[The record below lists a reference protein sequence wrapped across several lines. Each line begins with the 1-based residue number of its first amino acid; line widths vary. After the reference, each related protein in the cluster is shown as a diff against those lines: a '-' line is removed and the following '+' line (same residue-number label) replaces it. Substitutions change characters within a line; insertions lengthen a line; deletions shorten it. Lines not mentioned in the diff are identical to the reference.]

1 MNNIEILED
10 TLQILDAGHYELNG
24 EDVKL
29 QLSKERMEASHVLLP
44 ADVQDICNR
53 KLTRAALPGECQIS
67 CVKQDSYVAAIEMLR
82 GRQDADRQSKPV
94 LVLNFANPVNIGG
107 GVYKGARAQEED
119 LCRRSSL
126 LRSLET
132 PHSLQYYSYNRKLH
146 THMGSD
152 AMIFSPEVEI
162 FRDERGELMDETVIV
177 AVLTCAAPMIT
188 YSMEGMNES
197 EYRGMFYNRIVG
209 LLKCAAYFGYE
220 DLVLG
225 AWGCGAFGN
234 DAAIV
239 SDLFFRALT
248 EFDWDGLKAND
259 LFRRIVF
266 AVRSRGE
273 ESYNYKEFN
282 RNFGN
287 PCIS

>member
-1 MNNIEILED
+1 MNNIEILQE
-10 TLQILDAGHYELNG
+10 TLKILDTGKYKVNG
-24 EDVKL
+24 KEVKL
-29 QLSKERMEASHVLLP
+29 QLSKARMEASHVLLP
-44 ADVQDICNR
+44 ADVREICDR
-53 KLTRAALPGECQIS
+53 KLNRSPVADPCRID
-67 CVKQDSYVAAIEMLR
+67 CVKQDSYVAAIEMMR
-82 GRQDADRQSKPV
+82 ERPNAGDHSKPV

-107 GVYKGARAQEED
+107 GVYKGAKTQEED

-132 PHSLQYYSYNRKLH
+132 PHSLRYYSYNRKLH
-146 THMGSD
+146 AHMGSD

-162 FRDERGELMDETVIV
+162 FRDESGELMDDTVIV

-188 YSMEGMNES
+188 YSMEGMSES

-209 LLKCAAYFGYE
+209 MLKSAAYFGYE